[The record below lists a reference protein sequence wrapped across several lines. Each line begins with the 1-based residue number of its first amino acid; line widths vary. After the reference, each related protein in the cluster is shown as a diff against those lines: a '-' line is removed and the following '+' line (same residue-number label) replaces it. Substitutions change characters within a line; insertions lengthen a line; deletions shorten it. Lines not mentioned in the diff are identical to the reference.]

1 MAGVSHNLEAPTL
14 MSPFGDIKSGKGEEE
29 VRNVASDLVIAVLVV
44 IILVLLAL
52 RFF

>member
-1 MAGVSHNLEAPTL
+1 

-29 VRNVASDLVIAVLVV
+29 VRNVATDLVIAVLVV

>member
-1 MAGVSHNLEAPTL
+1 VAGAFYNPEAPAF
-14 MSPFGDIKSGKGEEE
+14 MSPEGDIEKWKGEE
-29 VRNVASDLVIAVLVV
+29 VRHVASDLVIAVLMV

>member
-1 MAGVSHNLEAPTL
+1 

-29 VRNVASDLVIAVLVV
+29 VRNVASDLVIAILVV
-44 IILVLLAL
+44 IMVVLLAL